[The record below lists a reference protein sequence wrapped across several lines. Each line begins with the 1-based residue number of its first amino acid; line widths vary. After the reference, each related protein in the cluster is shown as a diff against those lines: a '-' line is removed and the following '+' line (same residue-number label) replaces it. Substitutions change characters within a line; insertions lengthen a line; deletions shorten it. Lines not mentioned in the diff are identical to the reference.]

1 MAIMRSLQTILLLV
15 VVLCLRNF
23 VASTDEI
30 KYKGDNFT
38 MKCPAP
44 PKETLGVYLYS
55 RRESSRQVFYYF
67 FNTQKLTVHKDFE
80 GRVEVKHDNKILTIN
95 IINLQLTDTGAYWCS
110 CNLMIGE
117 CTMDDSG
124 VFLLV
129 HEPLISLVPSKSADP
144 KSGGMNDLLIPVM
157 AITAEEE
164 KGVAMEWT
172 DRVYIRHS
180 HKYPLYVFFFFFL
193 DNVKLLENQII
204 QCNISVVC
212 GGVLKCGGG
221 GQFFSNCPNHSYSSQ
236 NKDMFLK
243 TFNTF
248 HLFAH
253 TFQFERTFIILCTV
267 NTVAHVVHPQTHYC

>member
-55 RRESSRQVFYYF
+55 RRESSRQVLYYF
-67 FNTQKLTVHKDFE
+67 FTTQKLTVHKDFE

-157 AITAEEE
+157 AITGSSVLLLLLLVF
-164 KGVAMEWT
+164 GVW
-172 DRVYIRHS
+172 
-180 HKYPLYVFFFFFL
+180 L
-193 DNVKLLENQII
+193 NVCLSIQRSSETYTYATWKVQISNLSVMYCCLLPAI
-204 QCNISVVC
+204 C
-212 GGVLKCGGG
+212 
-221 GQFFSNCPNHSYSSQ
+221 
-236 NKDMFLK
+236 
-243 TFNTF
+243 
-248 HLFAH
+248 
-253 TFQFERTFIILCTV
+253 
-267 NTVAHVVHPQTHYC
+267 VHA